1 MSSDLVQSAVSGGE
15 SYISPTTNLQ
25 PDSPEYEK
33 VEAMM
38 GRIMDFMC
46 QQFRNMNDRLSEL
59 KIEVGEISGS
69 KTMLALD
76 RINERLSHFDDI
88 NARFN
93 EAGMLDHG
101 KIRALDVFNGRL
113 FSIEEDIKC
122 LKHAI
127 QGAADDSDD
136 SIKRYLGKVDDRLSN
151 LESNLHR
158 LEDRMF
164 ANLDGAI
171 DDETGF
177 ITVVMDALDF
187 QKLDAMNPT
196 EIAQKLREKGSGW
209 KIESIKLK
217 APKTAD
223 QQHQVIINFLTRES
237 EAYMRQHI
245 SEMSELFGLEHGV
258 YCLSP
263 VYTMHVE
270 HLVPHLSKGGMG
282 HKELEEAL
290 LKALDVKG
298 IKAKV
303 TYERMLLKTQDFDLV
318 SRLCFTGVTLLGH
331 YYEIVPFCVQGTPLF
346 CYRCWKTGHFKDDC
360 TVSVMLCGRCS
371 GAHDTRGCKAA
382 SRCCNCNGPHVTWSL
397 ECTISLSR
405 EEHRAS
411 AWYRQLVPHW
421 AKHLPKTGKPIL
433 PTVTKTKPAK
443 AKANP
448 AESSPTKSGEQS
460 GASSSKAAEKRP
472 VGRPKALPS
481 KEPGQQTLGHFLK
494 TGVIGSSPAASTE
507 PSSSPDADMTG
518 TDTVPLPPSEGTGVQ
533 SPDTQ
538 SSTADASSSSVSD
551 VDNSLTA
558 MEMDTDT
565 NTTSS
570 STPSASQS
578 SGSDGDS
585 GAADMDI
592 DTVSTADNGPVEAE
606 TPGSEPSKPSSS
618 TKAKSDPKGGKQGSN
633 NSNKNSNKNG
643 NKNSKNSKNTNKNNN
658 KDKNN
663 STAKQTTTQTSTP
676 SLVPDPS
683 QQETGNQPG
692 GASENRKR
700 FSWKEFK
707 ALKKA
712 RKQANKSASVN
723 NTPAPVSDAPVTD
736 VPATDAP
743 VVSSTTPLDSG
754 IISTPI
760 PPAGATSAPA
770 TPLPAVSVPAVSV
783 PDASVPATSA
793 PPPLPPIPTASTPSN
808 SVPTA
813 SLPST
818 INGPS
823 TPMFPTFSNLLPP
836 PPVVGIAQ
844 PSGFNFEEISQ
855 PVSPSGKPARAAVA
869 SEEAAAAVA
878 SLPALAPLPAA
889 VPSSSPPSSTPPGSM
904 GQLFQLLQQN
914 FGDARTME
922 APKHLLSVPA
932 ASSTATSNES
942 LAGGS
947 GALPGPSSSP
957 DDPPRAPHTGRKSL
971 VIDWTSDEDAKPSSR
986 RPRSSAVPPP
996 SSAASS
1002 STNSTTTEPHIRTV
1016 RLAQSSDQARSAK
1029 RARRTSGDLTF
1040 VSNAAEIN
1048 DRFVNIQ
1055 PALDRLSEIFM
1066 RGNAVIITEDRISAR
1081 KTMKS
1086 ALILS

>member
-1 MSSDLVQSAVSGGE
+1 MSSDLVQSTLGGGE

-25 PDSPEYEK
+25 PDSPEYGK

-76 RINERLSHFDDI
+76 LINERLSHFDDI

-101 KIRALDVFNGRL
+101 NIRALDVFNGRL

-127 QGAADDSDD
+127 QGTADDSDD
-136 SIKRYLGKVDDRLSN
+136 SIKRYLGKIDDRLSN

-245 SEMSELFGLEHGV
+245 SEMSELYGLEHGV

-263 VYTMHVE
+263 VYTLHVE

-290 LKALDVKG
+290 LKALGVKD

-303 TYERMLLKTQDFDLV
+303 TYERMLLKTQDFELV
-318 SRLCFTGVTLLGH
+318 SRLCFTGVNLLGH

-382 SRCCNCNGPHVTWSL
+382 SRCCNCNGPHVTWSP

-433 PTVTKTKPAK
+433 PTVTKTKPEK

-448 AESSPTKSGEQS
+448 AESSPTKSGEHS
-460 GASSSKAAEKRP
+460 GASPSKAVEKRP

-481 KEPGQQTLGHFLK
+481 KESGQRTLGQFLK
-494 TGVIGSSPAASTE
+494 TGGIGSSPATSKK
-507 PSSSPDADMTG
+507 PPSSPDADMTG
-518 TDTVPLPPSEGTGVQ
+518 TNTVPLPRSEGTGVP
-533 SPDTQ
+533 SPNTQ
-538 SSTADASSSSVSD
+538 PLTANASSSSVSD

-565 NTTSS
+565 TSS
-570 STPSASQS
+570 STPGASQS

-585 GAADMDI
+585 GAADIDI
-592 DTVSTADNGPVEAE
+592 DTASTADNEPAESEA
-606 TPGSEPSKPSSS
+606 PGAEQSKPSSS
-618 TKAKSDPKGGKQGSN
+618 TQAKSDPKGGIQGSSKNNNKNNN
-633 NSNKNSNKNG
+633 NSKK
-643 NKNSKNSKNTNKNNN
+643 TNKNNN
-658 KDKNN
+658 KNKNN
-663 STAKQTTTQTSTP
+663 SAPKQTTTQTIT
-676 SLVPDPS
+676 SLVSNTS
-683 QQETGNQPG
+683 QQENGNKPG
-692 GASENRKR
+692 GARGKKKP
-700 FSWKEFK
+700 FSWREHK
-707 ALKKA
+707 AKKKA
-712 RKQANKSASVN
+712 QKQADKSASAK
-723 NTPAPVSDAPVTD
+723 NTPAPVSDAPVSNTPTSEAPG
-736 VPATDAP
+736 VPSSPAP
-743 VVSSTTPLDSG
+743 LRTTPLDSG

-770 TPLPAVSVPAVSV
+770 TPLPVVPVPAMSV
-783 PDASVPATSA
+783 PDASVAATSA
-793 PPPLPPIPTASTPSN
+793 PAPLPPIPTSSTPCN

-818 INGPS
+818 TNGPS
-823 TPMFPTFSNLLPP
+823 APMFPTFSNLLPL
-836 PPVVGIAQ
+836 PPVVGITQ

-855 PVSPSGKPARAAVA
+855 PVSPSGKREGPLSVHSPEKRRKPSRSIESGDEAMAALNSVVQDEDVARAQ
-869 SEEAAAAVA
+869 
-878 SLPALAPLPAA
+878 
-889 VPSSSPPSSTPPGSM
+889 T
-904 GQLFQLLQQN
+904 
-914 FGDARTME
+914 
-922 APKHLLSVPA
+922 
-932 ASSTATSNES
+932 
-942 LAGGS
+942 
-947 GALPGPSSSP
+947 
-957 DDPPRAPHTGRKSL
+957 
-971 VIDWTSDEDAKPSSR
+971 
-986 RPRSSAVPPP
+986 
-996 SSAASS
+996 
-1002 STNSTTTEPHIRTV
+1002 
-1016 RLAQSSDQARSAK
+1016 
-1029 RARRTSGDLTF
+1029 
-1040 VSNAAEIN
+1040 
-1048 DRFVNIQ
+1048 
-1055 PALDRLSEIFM
+1055 
-1066 RGNAVIITEDRISAR
+1066 
-1081 KTMKS
+1081 
-1086 ALILS
+1086 